1 MMVNNPHQNVNP
13 NRSSNPNHP
22 QHMRQHPQVGNGNH
36 HHHSQQQHQSNRPQH
51 QQAHPQGV
59 NRAVQ
64 RPPNQQPNS
73 GAHHHQSSQQHHH
86 HHHNSN
92 STGAPVNRVSQNG
105 VNPVRPAGAPGQP
118 NSGQNPNRPRPVQQ
132 GATGGSAT
140 GTNPNPQP
148 PPQILPKGWKR
159 EEIVRMRGITAG
171 QVDIVYGPTNPNC
184 EFANQDTI
192 GKKFKTKLELQ
203 RIFGDK
209 YDMSLLDFRSGKLS
223 QVALRKQRR
232 NKSLAAN
239 PNNYISAAKYDPYLT
254 VPSRQTAGIFKQS
267 VSYVT
272 NNHRSEATPAH
283 ILNPSLLLNNPTS
296 TAVQQLTQN
305 QILALSKNL
314 DRVKPTQVRL
324 IVNFFS

>member
-1 MMVNNPHQNVNP
+1 MVNSAQQNANP
-13 NRSSNPNHP
+13 NRSSNQNFNHQHQH
-22 QHMRQHPQVGNGNH
+22 QHMRQQQQQAGNGNH
-36 HHHSQQQHQSNRPQH
+36 HHQQQSH
-51 QQAHPQGV
+51 QQGGV

-64 RPPNQQPNS
+64 RPPNQQQSNN
-73 GAHHHQSSQQHHH
+73 GGHHQQSQHHH
-86 HHHNSN
+86 HHHHHTNNNS
-92 STGAPVNRVSQNG
+92 SAGVPSNRPTQNG
-105 VNPVRPAGAPGQP
+105 VNPRSAGAPGQV
-118 NSGQNPNRPRPVQQ
+118 NSAQNPNRPRPAQP
-132 GATGGSAT
+132 GAPASNTATGA
-140 GTNPNPQP
+140 NPQANPQP

-184 EFANQDTI
+184 EFANKDTI
-192 GKKFKTKLELQ
+192 GKKFHTKLELQ
-203 RIFGDK
+203 RIFGEK

-232 NKSLAAN
+232 VKSQAAN

-272 NNHRSEATPAH
+272 NNHRNEATPAH

-296 TAVQQLTQN
+296 AAVQQLTQN

-314 DRVKPTQVRL
+314 DRVKPTQVR
-324 IVNFFS
+324 